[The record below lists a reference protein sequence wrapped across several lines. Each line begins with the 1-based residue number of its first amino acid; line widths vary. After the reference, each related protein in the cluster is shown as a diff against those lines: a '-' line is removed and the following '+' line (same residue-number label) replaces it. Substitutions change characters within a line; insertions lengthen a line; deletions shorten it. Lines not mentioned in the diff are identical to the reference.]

1 MGVGAVLFFAL
12 ACGGGGA
19 ATQAP
24 ATGSTATQA
33 PGATTAATQA
43 AGGELPVTCGASV
56 AAAQTEVAIA
66 NNAFDPSSVTVAVG
80 AIVSWTNN
88 DSTDHTVTFDA
99 SPDCD
104 RVLGGESIAS
114 TFNAAGSYAY
124 HCRIHPSMKG
134 TVVVQ

>member
-1 MGVGAVLFFAL
+1 MRVLRVSIGVGAVLFFAL

-19 ATQAP
+19 ATNAP
-24 ATGSTATQA
+24 ATGSTATQ
-33 PGATTAATQA
+33 PVD
-43 AGGELPVTCGASV
+43 GELPVTCGASV

-124 HCRIHPSMKG
+124 HCRIHPSMTG